1 MLNLQAI
8 KRIMNRNQLSE
19 EAAKSRIEIQP
30 SNTEQIKEANVVI
43 CTLWTHEI
51 TLEQVEKAWKELTT
65 ALSQKTI
72 KSSI

>member
-1 MLNLQAI
+1 
-8 KRIMNRNQLSE
+8 MNRNQLSE

-30 SNTEQIKEANVVI
+30 SNTEQIKEANIVI

-51 TLEQVEKAWKELTT
+51 TLEQVEKAWKELMTD
-65 ALSQKTI
+65 LSQRDI